1 MKTTRMAI
9 YLVMASFVMCFCC
22 SAGIFDNTI
31 HIYKYGPATFSKG
44 EIPVDEV
51 VMRLKTSQWPAG
63 RPNPVSSSL
72 YALLD
77 EPARQAIEKYIA
89 ERTKI
94 QDPFSESAPQQFKAI
109 ADSIDLEAILITN
122 FNRIIQ
128 GPCIYDKNFQ
138 GIINGVELSPST
150 KKLLKQKPQ
159 GNDLIRLNWLLLED
173 AGFAGYRAA
182 IEADGN
188 ISGVFINK
196 ERIIN
201 IEILPKKLSEV
212 DLRDIWVTLSPTNRI
227 ALADITEDK
236 VKSYADNHHFFKFD
250 RDKLIG
256 FGVDVYG
263 YEYPTFIKGN
273 VVGLGSL
280 KKNSSLTLPC
290 SPNDFEKV
298 FGKANE
304 IDRMTMW

>member
-1 MKTTRMAI
+1 MTI
-9 YLVMASFVMCFCC
+9 CLVTMSFVMCSWC

-31 HIYKYGPATFSKG
+31 HVYKYGPATFSTG

-51 VMRLKTSQWPAG
+51 VMRLKTRQWPAG

-77 EPARQAIEKYIA
+77 EPARQAVERYVA
-89 ERTKI
+89 ERAKI
-94 QDPFSESAPQQFKAI
+94 QNPFSESAPQQFRAI
-109 ADSIDLEAILITN
+109 ANSIDLEAILLTN

-128 GPCIYDKNFQ
+128 GPCIYDKNFR
-138 GIINGVELSPST
+138 GMINGVELSPST

-182 IEADGN
+182 IEADGD

-196 ERIIN
+196 ERVIH
-201 IEILPKKLSEV
+201 IEIFPKKLSEA

-236 VKSYADNHHFFKFD
+236 VKSYADNHHFFGFD
-250 RDKLIG
+250 GHKLVG

-273 VVGLGSL
+273 VVSLGSF
-280 KKNSSLTLPC
+280 KNNSSLTLPC

-298 FGKANE
+298 FGKADE
-304 IDRMTMW
+304 IDRITMW